1 MDGRRVRSGVIFIN
15 RNGLRWC
22 DAPVE
27 YGPPQTRYNRW
38 KRWSDMGVFARI
50 MMGLAEQ
57 APDKRPSQLMPP
69 THCPAIAAYSDEG
82 DKAHRTA
89 SSLRLKRG
97 ERTPDPLPGRALRE
111 ANGPRRG
118 LTKGSMNTKLHAI
131 TDTIGRPIRFLSQ
144 QGKSAIILALPP

>member
-1 MDGRRVRSGVIFIN
+1 MDGCRVLSGIIFIN
-15 RNGLRWC
+15 RNGLRW
-22 DAPVE
+22 
-27 YGPPQTRYNRW
+27 
-38 KRWSDMGVFARI
+38 SDMVVFARI

-89 SSLRLKRG
+89 SSLRLKKG
-97 ERTPDPLPGRALRE
+97 GGRTPDPLPGRALRE

-144 QGKSAIILALPP
+144 QGKSVIILALPP